1 MLARSSRRNPE
12 IGRRGI
18 PQTSKRKA
26 FSVRARTFSD
36 RMDAFSPKIVGSAS
50 VEVPIL
56 DNSGGGS
63 NLRLKNVFFFFHC
76 FIETCKLVT
85 VYHLSAL
92 AESTIA
98 IQLLRV

>member
-36 RMDAFSPKIVGSAS
+36 RMDAFSPKIAGSAS

-56 DNSGGGS
+56 DNSGGG
-63 NLRLKNVFFFFHC
+63 RLVRQPALEKCFFFSLFY
-76 FIETCKLVT
+76 LN
-85 VYHLSAL
+85 L
-92 AESTIA
+92 
-98 IQLLRV
+98 